1 VDEAQYEA
9 RVRAAEKVLTDYGA
23 VLSEVEPSVSGLP
36 VSLLPHDRD
45 TIKEAIQL
53 LLWELGDGDERL
65 RDGLI
70 QGYVFLGQFI
80 PDHEAAIAARGQNVM
95 RSGDPESNDWEQ
107 ADQAARIANRIKLDM
122 EALLQE
128 ITLLQSH
135 DDHEPPASS

>member
-1 VDEAQYEA
+1 MDEAGHEA
-9 RVRAAEKVLTDYGA
+9 KIRAAEKILNEYGA
-23 VLSEVEPSVSGLP
+23 VLSEVTPSISGLP
-36 VSLLPHDRD
+36 ASLLPHDRD

-80 PDHEAAIAARGQNVM
+80 PDHEANIAAQGQQVL
-95 RSGDPESNDWEQ
+95 RSADPESDDWAQ

-122 EALLQE
+122 ESLLEE
-128 ITLLQSH
+128 ITLLLGH
-135 DDHEPPASS
+135 DAPGAGEGD